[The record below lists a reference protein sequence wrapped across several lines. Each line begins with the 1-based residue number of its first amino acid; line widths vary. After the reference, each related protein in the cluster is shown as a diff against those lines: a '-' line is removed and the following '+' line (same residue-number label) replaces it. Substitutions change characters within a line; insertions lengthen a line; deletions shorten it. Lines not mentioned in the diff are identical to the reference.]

1 MIIDEIDAHLHPTAQ
16 RRIIPILRQHFPMM
30 QIFCSTHSPLMLV
43 GLQPG
48 QIHMLQR
55 LSQGTVTVSR
65 NKTAIVGQSADA
77 LLQQFFGISATTR

>member
-1 MIIDEIDAHLHPTAQ
+1 MIIIDAHLHPTAQ

-55 LSQGTVTVSR
+55 TSQGTVTVLR
-65 NKTAIVGQSADA
+65 NETAIVGQSADA